1 MNGFIVQRSAAEHA
15 DQPSMLTVDTL
26 VFITG
31 HGGVGWYIQ
40 IQHLDSK
47 KRPWL
52 AAVHSLKKNCYNTT
66 DEQSQMKVIR
76 IDLIQ
81 YQ

>member
-1 MNGFIVQRSAAEHA
+1 
-15 DQPSMLTVDTL
+15 MLTVDTL
-26 VFITG
+26 GFITR
-31 HGGVGWYIQ
+31 HGGAEWYIQ

-47 KRPWL
+47 KRPRS
-52 AAVHSLKKNCYNTT
+52 ADVHSLKKNCYNTT
-66 DEQSQMKVIR
+66 DEQSQTKVIR